1 MNMREYV
8 FLTHNIYIIIEMDLE
23 WKTIS
28 LNTKTLNNNFL

>member
-1 MNMREYV
+1 MNLRENV

-28 LNTKTLNNNFL
+28 LNTKTLNHNIL